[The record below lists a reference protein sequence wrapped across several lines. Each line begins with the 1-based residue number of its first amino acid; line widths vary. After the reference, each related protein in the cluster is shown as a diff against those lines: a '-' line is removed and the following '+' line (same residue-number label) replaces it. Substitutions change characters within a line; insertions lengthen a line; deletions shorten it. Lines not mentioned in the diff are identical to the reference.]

1 MYVQEQAQETLQANP
16 GSATPSSL
24 FPPIP
29 APPPKQEPA
38 EAATEERA
46 EEPTQ
51 ENRSGSLAEALDAA
65 RALTLRTLR
74 LTRSLGRGQ
83 ALELAADLRRSTAG
97 VALGLEAR
105 TARSLLTALYS
116 LWRVSD
122 LVDLAERRGLMEL
135 EAAVELL
142 SLGSRVEVPLVRVLQ
157 RIGLGAVLESR
168 R

>member
-1 MYVQEQAQETLQANP
+1 MYVQEQAQETPQANP
-16 GSATPSSL
+16 GSATTSSL

-29 APPPKQEPA
+29 IPPSRQKPA
-38 EAATEERA
+38 EEATEERA
-46 EEPTQ
+46 TPAD
-51 ENRSGSLAEALDAA
+51 RSGSLAEALDAA

-74 LTRSLGRGQ
+74 LTRSLSRGQ

-122 LVDLAERRGLMEL
+122 LVDLAERRGVMDL
-135 EAAVELL
+135 EVAVELL
-142 SLGSRVEVPLVRVLQ
+142 TLGSRVEVPLVRVLQ
-157 RIGLGAVLESR
+157 RIGLGAMLESSR
-168 R
+168 

>member
-16 GSATPSSL
+16 GSATPSGL

-29 APPPKQEPA
+29 APPPKQKSP

-46 EEPTQ
+46 
-51 ENRSGSLAEALDAA
+51 RSVDRSNSLAEALDAA

-74 LTRSLGRGQ
+74 LTRPLGRGQ

-157 RIGLGAVLESR
+157 RIGLGAVLESSR
-168 R
+168 